1 MLQKIPFVL
10 KVLQLNFLFA
20 IMLIENK
27 LQGVA
32 QMVFFITLKD
42 IAAFFRSEKKVFI
55 WLLICMISGSFVL
68 NYSYSFARWRG
79 AMRGYV
85 LEGDQ
90 AKYKIYGN
98 SPTAVADEILNQID
112 EGDFPGIAH
121 YQLFGKSENGF
132 DVAGSSFISERT
144 GVFTGAWY
152 EGRYADIENTGEP
165 VCAVDIKYLDY
176 GGRFQMTGEKFVLDG
191 EEFTI
196 RGVYELFSNN
206 NGAVIFADKFIE
218 KYDSFN
224 SMWIMFEERLDEA
237 QEREF
242 ISIINSNIQN
252 AQISYPADPRELGAE
267 TVKSNEIQYSAII
280 ILLLVCLVSLIKYWQ
295 AVNLPAYTVYWIN
308 GATNGTVMRVALCES
323 LLLCVPTYFLGLGLN
338 AISRNFFAATA
349 PLTLTDIGIG
359 FGIFFGTFVLF
370 TLINTAKICK
380 QFKVT
385 NVRRE

>member
-79 AMRGYV
+79 AMRGAV

-112 EGDFPGIAH
+112 EGDLPGIAH

-132 DVAGSSFISERT
+132 DVAGSSYISERT

-152 EGRYADIENTGEP
+152 EGRYADFENTGEP

-176 GGRFQMTGEKFVLDG
+176 GERFQMTGEKFILDG

-196 RGVYELFSNN
+196 RGVYESFSNN
-206 NGAVIFADKFIE
+206 NGAVIFTDKFIE

-242 ISIINSNIQN
+242 INIINSNIPN
-252 AQISYPADPRELGAE
+252 AQISYPADLGELGAD

-295 AVNLPAYTVYWIN
+295 AVNLPAYTIYWIN
-308 GATNGTVMRVALCES
+308 GATNGIVMRVALCES
-323 LLLCVPTYFLGLGLN
+323 LLLCAPTYLLGLGLN

-359 FGIFFGTFVLF
+359 FGIFFGTFALF

-380 QFKVT
+380 QFEVT
-385 NVRRE
+385 NIRMS